1 MDLNDALQKS
11 RTYFRD
17 KITEHGPVPQGVDF
31 NGQAAQ
37 SIRFDQLIRIID
49 PSRRFNLIDYGCG
62 YGALLSHLRKLD
74 WDFTY
79 WGYDE
84 LDAMV
89 EAARSEY
96 GESDK
101 VRFTTDLADVPE
113 CDYLIAGSIFNIK
126 FDVPVET
133 WRDHTLTV
141 LRRMNSLCTR
151 ALSFDILTIYSDPDR
166 MALRPDLYFA
176 DPLFYFDF
184 CKRTLALD
192 VALLHDYGL
201 YDFTIMV
208 RKQQ

>member
-1 MDLNDALQKS
+1 MDLNSALQRS
-11 RTYFRD
+11 RAYFEQ
-17 KITEHGPVPQGVDF
+17 KIKEHGPVPQGVDF

-37 SIRFDQLIRIID
+37 SVRFEQLTRIID
-49 PSRRFNLIDYGCG
+49 PSRHFSLIDYGCG
-62 YGALLSHLRKLD
+62 YGAMLAYLRERG

-84 LDAMV
+84 LDAMIA
-89 EAARSEY
+89 AARAKY
-96 GESDK
+96 GESPEA
-101 VRFTTDLADVPE
+101 RFTTDLSLVPP

-126 FDVPVET
+126 FDVPPDT
-133 WRDHTLTV
+133 WRNHTLTV

-151 ALSFDILTIYSDPDR
+151 GLSFDILTSYSDSDR

-184 CKRTLALD
+184 CKRSLGLD

-201 YDFTIMV
+201 YDFTILV
-208 RKQQ
+208 RKQL